1 MTVWKLTVCSKNQFI
16 VLETAFSYCMISQIK
31 GVCFFT
37 VFCFCT
43 KLTVISNFCKFEL
56 ETLFRTKGL
65 ILYKL
70 LIEVFTKP
78 QLDKEE
84 DEREEVFWIEYKWTF
99 RCYTVVTIS
108 CNSKKISM
116 PFLWIFTRPFVCNGC
131 SLCIVFK
138 VSDLSLLTF
147 FAFIMNFHF

>member
-1 MTVWKLTVCSKNQFI
+1 MCSKNQSI

-31 GVCFFT
+31 WVYFFT

-43 KLTVISNFCKFEL
+43 KLAVISNFCKFEL
-56 ETLFRTKGL
+56 ETLFKTKGL

-84 DEREEVFWIEYKWTF
+84 DEREEVF
-99 RCYTVVTIS
+99 
-108 CNSKKISM
+108 
-116 PFLWIFTRPFVCNGC
+116 
-131 SLCIVFK
+131 
-138 VSDLSLLTF
+138 
-147 FAFIMNFHF
+147 